1 MSLYNKIVD
10 LQKLN
15 QAWQKVRS
23 NKPSAGVDGIS
34 WDMYDA
40 DSVEENKLL
49 SKELRDKT
57 YACKPVRLVTIYKE
71 DKAREIALYSMRDK
85 VVQQSLALELK
96 KLFEADIARSAY
108 AYRDNKS
115 ALSAVGEVEKQI
127 STGRYEWVLK
137 VDIQH
142 YFDSIRWEYL
152 EPVLK
157 KRIREEDVLELL
169 REECCVSS
177 IDREG
182 NLCPKEV
189 GVYQGA
195 SVAPILSNLYLTN
208 FDHEMEKR
216 DCFYLRYSDDMLIL
230 SDTREKLSEIL
241 ISINSMLSGLG
252 LRLSEKK
259 TVLTE
264 LTKGVNFLGYYFD
277 IKGKTIAAKAVD
289 QLAGRLEAVW
299 LMNREDSCENRLRK
313 LAEIL
318 NGWEQYFRGEREIGG
333 ILEYA
338 ALVYMTRNKKEIAEI
353 AEKRRAYVN
362 IYEDIML
369 YLSKVWKEKEF
380 RELQLFEYEQFFG
393 FIADTAS
400 VIQVDDGAI
409 CDLIALYEVLISDGT
424 RDALLEL
431 MQKYSD
437 LHMYEQASLIS
448 DHINKADE
456 RVEAF
461 TKNSMDSLGNAL
473 PSSKTQRKVT
483 DEEIEKFMNLFVGRE
498 DLYATIDYID
508 GRKQVEDQLKPLTK
522 DAIKQHLMGEHI
534 VATYIQRQNA
544 TVKALVI
551 DLDVSRKVLIESGD
565 ERNNLTRYLRK
576 AAEAATA
583 IGAWFHRKNL
593 EVRYEFSG
601 GRGYHIWLFFEG
613 WIPVYLINMLQDM
626 LQKDMADKIDPNITM
641 EFFPNK
647 TRLKPGKNG
656 QRLKL
661 PMAENSAADVRSF
674 LLDSNFTECANL
686 IHWLDSA
693 PRYSVDT
700 IKKVLAVRSER
711 QDDNMKKVV
720 DTDLSIFGELQPNIS
735 EILRKCT
742 LMRYLCRKACET
754 GYLTHFERQ
763 SVLYVFAHVGTDGQ
777 NFVHQVMSYTLNYK
791 YNVTDKFIRKLP
803 EKPIS
808 CGKLR
813 EQYKHITA
821 EIGCS
826 CVFKRNLNCYPSP
839 VLHAVLLSTD
849 DANQVTLP
857 VSRTLTKEKSQ
868 NIADQMNIHKRAQS
882 LAVKIVELKKQR
894 RGIDNSVR
902 KIERELELIF
912 DEEKT
917 DTLELEMG
925 LLVRRRIENG
935 YEWLIEI

>member
-1 MSLYNKIVD
+1 MSLYNKIID

-15 QAWQKVRS
+15 QAWRKVRS

-49 SKELRDKT
+49 SKELRQKT

-85 VVQQSLALELK
+85 VVQQSINEELK
-96 KLFEADIARSAY
+96 KVFEVEIARSAY

-115 ALSAVGEVEKQI
+115 ALSAVCDVEKQI
-127 STGRYEWVLK
+127 QTGRHEWVLK

-142 YFDSIRWEYL
+142 YFDSIQWEYL

-157 KRIREEDVLELL
+157 KRIREEDVLELI
-169 REECCVSS
+169 REECCVPS

-189 GVYQGA
+189 GIYQGA
-195 SVAPILSNLYLTN
+195 SIAPILSNLYLTD

-241 ISINSMLSGLG
+241 VTINTMLSGLG

-259 TVLTE
+259 TILTE
-264 LTKGVNFLGYYFD
+264 LKNGVNFLGYFFD
-277 IKGKTIAAKAVD
+277 INGKSIAAKAVD
-289 QLAGRLEAVW
+289 QLSGRLESVW

-318 NGWEQYFRGEREIGG
+318 NGWEQYFRGERVIGG

-353 AEKRRAYVN
+353 AQKRRGYTN

-369 YLSKVWKEKEF
+369 YLCEVWEENSFYSLK
-380 RELQLFEYEQFFG
+380 LFEYEQFFG
-393 FIADTAS
+393 FTSDTVS
-400 VIQVDDGAI
+400 EVQVNESAVREL
-409 CDLIALYEVLISDGT
+409 CALYEVLISDGT

-437 LHMYEQASLIS
+437 LHIYEQASRIS
-448 DHINKADE
+448 EHINKIDE
-456 RVEAF
+456 REEVLKA
-461 TKNSMDSLGNAL
+461 NSIDLIGNSLKSPDPA
-473 PSSKTQRKVT
+473 RKVT
-483 DEEIEKFMNLFVGRE
+483 DEEIEKFMNLFAGRE
-498 DLYATIDYID
+498 DIYATIDYID

-522 DAIKQHLMGEHI
+522 DVIKQHLMGEHI

-551 DLDVSRKVLIESGD
+551 DLDVSRKVMIENG
-565 ERNNLTRYLRK
+565 ENPKNLNRYLRK
-576 AAEAATA
+576 AAEAATV
-583 IGAWFHRKNL
+583 IGEWFHRRNL

-601 GRGYHIWLFFEG
+601 GRGYHVWLFFEG
-613 WIPVYLINMLQDM
+613 WIPVYLINMLQDV
-626 LQKDMADKIDPNITM
+626 LQKELTDIIDSNITV

-647 TRLKPGKNG
+647 TRLRPGKNG

-661 PMAENSAADVRSF
+661 PMAVNTAAGVRSF

-686 IHWLDSA
+686 AQWLDSV
-693 PRYSVDT
+693 PKYSVNT

-711 QDDNMKKVV
+711 QDDSMKKAV
-720 DTDLSIFGELQPNIS
+720 DSDLSIFGELQPNIS

-742 LMRYLCRKACET
+742 LMRYLCRKAYET

-763 SVLYVFAHVGTDGQ
+763 SILYVFGHVGADGQ
-777 NFVHQVMSYTLNYK
+777 SFVHQVMSYTVNYK

-826 CVFKRNLNCYPSP
+826 CVFKRNQNCYPSP

-849 DANQVTLP
+849 EANQVTLP

-868 NIADQMNIHKRAQS
+868 NIADQLNIHKRAQN